1 MGELSAARWATP
13 ALLVGLMAVSAV
25 LRTRIVDAG
34 YWIDEGLS
42 VGIAHHGFFD
52 IPGLLNEDGSPP
64 LYYMLLHLWIGW
76 FGDTE
81 RATHSLSIGAALLC
95 IPAAYWAAST
105 LFGRTT
111 GWICAALAA
120 VDPYLT
126 AYGQETRMY
135 SLLALLGIVATLAYV
150 RGVIDGDRRWLAL
163 FVVALTAMLYTHN
176 WSLFYAAA
184 LGLATLVFVRERWRE
199 LAIAAVATLVLFL
212 PWVPTLLDQAQH
224 TGAPWSRAPSL
235 HALLLAPGGVL
246 AGDAPLVAFALAG
259 GIGLVALV
267 QQSRRDRQIVYT
279 LGATVVAT
287 VGVAWLASQLSPA
300 WATRYFAVVL
310 GAVLLL
316 CAAGV
321 ARAGRVGVI
330 ALVLVLVLWTNNSPR
345 ADKSDVR
352 EVSALVEPRLQP
364 GDLVL
369 STHPEQTPVL
379 RYYLGDEYRYANLL
393 GPMRDPQLFD
403 WRDAVDRLKAT
414 QPRPTLD
421 PIVESVP
428 VGERLVVVAPIF
440 RDYRSW
446 RAEWTKLVYRRSTQ
460 WQRLIARDPRLRH
473 VAHVQANEF
482 ALEKRFSKAVQA
494 DVYVRER

>member
-13 ALLVGLMAVSAV
+13 AVLVALVAISAV
-25 LRTRIVDAG
+25 LRTRILDAG

-42 VGIAHHGFFD
+42 VGIANHGLFD
-52 IPGLLNEDGSPP
+52 IPGLLKEDGSPP
-64 LYYMLLHLWIGW
+64 LYYMLLHVWIGW
-76 FGDTE
+76 FGDSE
-81 RATHSLSIGAALLC
+81 QATHALSLAAALLC

-150 RGVIDGDRRWLAL
+150 RGIIDGDRRWLAL

-184 LGLATLVFVRERWRE
+184 LAIATLVVVRERWRE
-199 LAIAAVATLVLFL
+199 LAVAAGATLVLFL
-212 PWVPTLLDQAQH
+212 PWLPTLLDQAQH
-224 TGAPWSRAPSL
+224 TGAPWSRTPSL

-246 AGDAPLVAFALAG
+246 AGDAPLVA
-259 GIGLVALV
+259 
-267 QQSRRDRQIVYT
+267 
-279 LGATVVAT
+279 
-287 VGVAWLASQLSPA
+287 
-300 WATRYFAVVL
+300 VVL
-310 GAVLLL
+310 GPVLLL

-369 STHPEQTPVL
+369 STHPEQTPAL
-379 RYYLGDEYRYANLL
+379 RHYLGPDYRYANML
-393 GPMRDPQLFD
+393 GPMRDAQIFD
-403 WRDAVDRLKAT
+403 WRDAVERLQAAQPKAT
-414 QPRPTLD
+414 LEPL
-421 PIVESVP
+421 VESVP
-428 VGERLVVVAPIF
+428 VGDRVVVIAPIF

-446 RAEWTKLVYRRSTQ
+446 RADWTKLVYRRSVQ
-460 WQRLIARDPRLRH
+460 WERLIARDPRLRH
-473 VAHVQANEF
+473 VAHLQANEF